1 MLRYKI
7 LKRKYIKCI
16 INLAIKTTFN
26 SKINQVK
33 GEILLKVKCLV
44 LVIQSNKTDYN
55 TKFSEMEKKIT
66 DHDHDKYITTPE
78 FDKLTAE
85 NFAARLAQAD
95 LASKNYIA
103 ISVK

>member
-1 MLRYKI
+1 
-7 LKRKYIKCI
+7 
-16 INLAIKTTFN
+16 
-26 SKINQVK
+26 
-33 GEILLKVKCLV
+33 
-44 LVIQSNKTDYN
+44 
-55 TKFSEMEKKIT
+55 MEKKIT
-66 DHDHDKYITTPE
+66 DHDHDKYITTPK